1 MQEVTTN
8 GNPLSETVTTNGSS
22 FSNTEMRSE
31 VEKAFQRQVTD
42 KNGLAARE
50 KFAQMLEG
58 LGLTKDEALLLL
70 NECDPKSMVR
80 LPYKDFLDFIFG
92 PNLNGDKTENAAST
106 NQLTHEKTMKTAPD
120 SQGDLS
126 SSKREL
132 DKGIPDKESE
142 ERAKLLAQS
151 QDKDQD
157 RMSIGITSN
166 AAKEIQPDDDEAAA
180 STTVDPLEQRLQSA
194 STDLLAAK
202 PSDGALSDGSDKGSV
217 ATIISTP
224 ARGKKCNICSDLH
237 MQVFVDPTDDYEY
250 CERCWLN
257 WYGTPPNKMGPALV
271 IPAKLVQVQ
280 KGKVWP
286 EDKLLLGWAE
296 HPIPGWPPVRAP
308 IPPVPKVNVADPLSQ
323 EMGDGWAPVLV
334 RLNPGLVGSHARTCT
349 QNSDRPLEGEVL
361 CNRYLVDEVV
371 GAGHFTRAHLAIDKT
386 TGERV
391 CIKKHNNITV
401 ELLTDLLTIGRRLNH
416 VDPNCEYFPMMH
428 DAFYDVDGY
437 TVEALIPGR
446 NCLRLMREEPGH
458 FKKFDNLR
466 VVAKSGLEGLRY
478 MAKAGVVHCDMKP
491 DNIMWVDA
499 VGDKPPSVRLVDFG
513 CSRLDSRLENG
524 RNWALAEGGAG
535 HVGKWAPEMVLRL
548 RITHKADVWGLA
560 VALLELHS
568 GRATWSGESDTVE
581 VILAQVLGI
590 CNARNGLPVEI
601 LKRSP
606 LDIRQ
611 LYTPYPSYFPVQRSG
626 TFGEGAR
633 FTELR
638 PANWGLGCVLGHE
651 DNWNDERV
659 IFATFIT
666 TMMTLDHDKRPSA
679 DEMLTRPF
687 VNPDPEAEK
696 IILDAWKRRKPK
708 QPEDTKAVSTA
719 AAVESTKVAAE
730 STKVAAEPSPR
741 ML

>member
-1 MQEVTTN
+1 MLCKSLSRQMQEVTTN
-8 GNPLSETVTTNGSS
+8 GKPLSAALP

-31 VEKAFQRQVTD
+31 VEKAFERQVTD

-70 NECDPKSMVR
+70 NECDPKSLAR

-92 PNLNGDKTENAAST
+92 PKLNGGKTESTTST
-106 NQLTHEKTMKTAPD
+106 NTTKGDAMDKAAND
-120 SQGDLS
+120 SHGEALS
-126 SSKREL
+126 DNREPGA
-132 DKGIPDKESE
+132 GIPDKTPEES
-142 ERAKLLAQS
+142 AKLLAQS
-151 QDKDQD
+151 QDKDSRDQD
-157 RMSIGITSN
+157 RKTIGITSS
-166 AAKEIQPDDDEAAA
+166 AADEIKSQQ
-180 STTVDPLEQRLQSA
+180 DPLEHRLQSG
-194 STDLLAAK
+194 STELLSGKA
-202 PSDGALSDGSDKGSV
+202 PDGWATPNGSDKGSV

-224 ARGKKCNICSDLH
+224 ARGKSCNLCSELH
-237 MQVFVDPTDDYEY
+237 SQVYEDPTDNYSY

-257 WYGTPPNKMGPALV
+257 WYGSPPNRNGPALV

-286 EDKLLLGWAE
+286 EDKLLMGWAE

-308 IPPVPKVNVADPLSQ
+308 IPAVPKVNVADPLSQ

-349 QNSDRPLEGEVL
+349 QNSDRPLEGEIL
-361 CNRYLVDEVV
+361 CNRYKVDEVV
-371 GAGHFTRAHLAIDKT
+371 GAGHFTRAHLAIDQT

-401 ELLTDLLTIGRRLNH
+401 ELLTDLLTIGRRLNY
-416 VDPNCEYFPMMH
+416 VDPACEYFPKMH
-428 DAFYDVDGY
+428 DAFFDVDGY
-437 TVEALIPGR
+437 TVEALIAGR
-446 NCLRLMREEPGH
+446 NCLRLMREEPRH

-466 VVAKSGLEGLRY
+466 TVAKSGLEGLRY
-478 MAKAGVVHCDMKP
+478 MARAGVVHCDMKP

-499 VGDKPPSVRLVDFG
+499 KGDKPASVRLVDFG

-590 CNARNGLPVEI
+590 VNARNGLPVEM

-666 TMMTLDHDKRPSA
+666 TMMTLDHEKRPSA
-679 DEMLTRPF
+679 EQMLTKPF
-687 VNPDPEAEK
+687 VCSDPEAEQE
-696 IILDAWKRRKPK
+696 ILQAWRRRKPK
-708 QPEDTKAVSTA
+708 QSYDSKVSSTA
-719 AAVESTKVAAE
+719 ASPNE
-730 STKVAAEPSPR
+730 AAEPS
-741 ML
+741 L